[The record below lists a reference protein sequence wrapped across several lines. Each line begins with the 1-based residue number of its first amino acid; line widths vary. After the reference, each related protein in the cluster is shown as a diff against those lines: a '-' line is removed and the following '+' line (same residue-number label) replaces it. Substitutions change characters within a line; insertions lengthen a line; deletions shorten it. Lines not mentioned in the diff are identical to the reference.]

1 MCCIFQKMLLHRL
14 ADFVTLCDTEMIK
27 STHLSKHAEF
37 IFSVFC
43 LQFLQFALCRRLKK
57 KQYST
62 VSFIS
67 DNGPCARSLPG
78 SQLGHIQKTWL
89 KIIFNDQIPYK
100 SADLLIYKMSL
111 LPISSRI
118 CHYST
123 YCCHSFGSL
132 LQTL

>member
-57 KQYST
+57 T
-62 VSFIS
+62 
-67 DNGPCARSLPG
+67 NTPLLASLVTM
-78 SQLGHIQKTWL
+78 GHVL
-89 KIIFNDQIPYK
+89 V
-100 SADLLIYKMSL
+100 LSL
-111 LPISSRI
+111 AAS
-118 CHYST
+118 
-123 YCCHSFGSL
+123 
-132 LQTL
+132 